1 MDAPTASL
9 ADIDIWALVVFAAKQ
24 WLPLMIGMTVW
35 VKVVGWRIAVVGSLA
50 GIAAWNAFGHEWLPS
65 AVLDPVARAIAH
77 TPSAAAAT
85 DSSAPAAGML
95 IFAVVLSVI
104 LRLIQLTLRLA
115 LEFRIEYERRL
126 PYMERLRRM
135 NRELKKGR

>member
-1 MDAPTASL
+1 MGDATASL

-35 VKVVGWRIAVVGSLA
+35 VNVVGWRIAVVGALA
-50 GIAAWNAFGHEWLPS
+50 GVAAWNAFGHEWLPS
-65 AVLDPVARAIAH
+65 AVLDPVTQAIASF
-77 TPSAAAAT
+77 PAGAAAA

-104 LRLIQLTLRLA
+104 LRLALA
-115 LEFRIEYERRL
+115 VRRRRIMDRTSDEAA
-126 PYMERLRRM
+126 
-135 NRELKKGR
+135 GG